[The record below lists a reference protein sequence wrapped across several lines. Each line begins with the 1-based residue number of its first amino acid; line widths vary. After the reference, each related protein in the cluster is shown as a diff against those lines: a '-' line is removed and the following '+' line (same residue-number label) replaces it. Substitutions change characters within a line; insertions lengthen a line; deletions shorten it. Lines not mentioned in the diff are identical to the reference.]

1 MQHRSTPLVASYDA
15 NIPSGPSLRTICMLQ
30 MLARTYKPDLL
41 KNGRLDKH
49 ALT

>member
-1 MQHRSTPLVASYDA
+1 MQHRSTPFYASLDA

-30 MLARTYKPDLL
+30 MLARVYKPDPL

-49 ALT
+49 SLA